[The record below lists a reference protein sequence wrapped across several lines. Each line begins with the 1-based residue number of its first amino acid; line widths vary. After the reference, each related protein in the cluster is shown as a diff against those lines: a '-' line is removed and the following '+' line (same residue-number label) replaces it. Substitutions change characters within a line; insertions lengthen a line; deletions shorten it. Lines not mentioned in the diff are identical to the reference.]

1 MYTVC
6 SCCPSVTAGGELCVI
21 LSNRLYMFLGWPGC
35 LLLTWL
41 LPSRLVACSVNFSL
55 PDVAESTIAAVK
67 RGSVISE
74 EGEWRHT
81 HKPVDKESS
90 LDSGVYRCVCVW

>member
-1 MYTVC
+1 M
-6 SCCPSVTAGGELCVI
+6 
-21 LSNRLYMFLGWPGC
+21 
-35 LLLTWL
+35 
-41 LPSRLVACSVNFSL
+41 NFSL

-90 LDSGVYRCVCVW
+90 LDSGVYGCVCVVMHYWCYEMYCPFCCHIYTCMHAHRSVNRGQP